1 MITKCS
7 TWVKSWK
14 QHNTLSLFPK
24 QIIRYHSNPSLW
36 PNTNAEEAEVEQLYE
51 DLQDLPEVNT
61 KKRCPFHTK
70 AQESKSRKSRDTWS
84 KREVWPWSTKLSRA
98 KASRVLPRERTDH
111 NTLFQQHK
119 RQLYTWISPEGQYQ
133 NQIDYILCSWR
144 WRSSI
149 QSAKIRPGADC
160 GSDHKLLME
169 KFRLWVEESRGNRE
183 AI

>member
-98 KASRVLPRERTDH
+98 KASRVLPREHTGHSKHPLPTTQEMILHMDITKWSIWKS
-111 NTLFQQHK
+111 N
-119 RQLYTWISPEGQYQ
+119 W
-133 NQIDYILCSWR
+133 LCS
-144 WRSSI
+144 
-149 QSAKIRPGADC
+149 
-160 GSDHKLLME
+160 
-169 KFRLWVEESRGNRE
+169 
-183 AI
+183 